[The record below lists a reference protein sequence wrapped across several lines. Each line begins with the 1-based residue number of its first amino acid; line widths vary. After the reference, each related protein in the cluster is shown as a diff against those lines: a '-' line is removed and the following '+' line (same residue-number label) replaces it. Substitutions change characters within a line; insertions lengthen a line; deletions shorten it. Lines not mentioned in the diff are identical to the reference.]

1 MFESLDCSFRY
12 EIRHPLYNELDLILE
27 SWWELVRE
35 QSIIDKRAEKNVFNL
50 QKSKRFIDTLFERDY
65 LLIAFDFEMNQI
77 IGIGSTYPDN
87 FFLSGGPSVWNMA
100 DVWVAKNRRRNGVG
114 KNMVKELEKI
124 AKKRGAQELR
134 LEVYTQNEN
143 AYALYSA
150 MEFRKLKETLS
161 KKI

>member
-1 MFESLDCSFRY
+1 MFESSDLSFRY
-12 EIRHPLYNELDLILE
+12 EIRHPLYKELDSILE

-35 QSIIDKRAEKNVFNL
+35 QSIIDKRAEKNVSNI

-65 LLIAFDFEMNQI
+65 LLIAFDLDLDQI

-87 FFLSGGPSVWNMA
+87 FFLSGGPSIWNIA
-100 DVWVAKNRRRNGVG
+100 DVWVAKNKRRNGVA

-124 AKKRGAQELR
+124 AKKGGAQEIR
-134 LEVYTQNEN
+134 LDVYAENES
-143 AYALYSA
+143 AYALYTSLG
-150 MEFRKLKETLS
+150 FGQLKETLN